1 MSETINDDEIRVIGQ
16 KPTMTPKKKR
26 TLILIGVVL
35 TIVLLVVILFLVL
48 RQNNDTKAI
57 EQNIE
62 KQITNTENAEESQTT
77 VLEADVSRST
87 IDATNQK
94 ALTVSYTTVD
104 GIKLRLF
111 IPGNVSVEL
120 SLYDT
125 TLVND
130 SSVVFLTQAANVRG
144 DNHKIIGDFVYKS
157 NTALSK
163 GAPKSAKGFCAILGQ
178 TVILGKDDT
187 ATTPYLDSAL
197 HKKGYFFRQTIYVKG
212 GDAMT
217 FTDEAKSYRRAICS
231 LNETSNQLLVIE
243 SVDKVTMQEFANA
256 LSNYQVVNAVGL
268 MGSFILDEWYR
279 EENGK
284 LVTLFTNN
292 NPPHSNRNY
301 LIFRAK

>member
-1 MSETINDDEIRVIGQ
+1 MINNISDDEIRVIGS

-26 TLILIGVVL
+26 TLILIGVML
-35 TIVLLVVILFLVL
+35 AIALLVVILFIVL
-48 RQNNDTKAI
+48 RQNDKTDEI
-57 EQNIE
+57 VQNTVNHNE
-62 KQITNTENAEESQTT
+62 KQENIDEPQNA
-77 VLEADVSRST
+77 VLEADV
-87 IDATNQK
+87 
-94 ALTVSYTTVD
+94 TVSKIVDNGKAALKVSDTTIN
-104 GIKLRLF
+104 GIKLRRF
-111 IPGNVSVEL
+111 EPGYVSVEL
-120 SLYDT
+120 RMYDT

-130 SSVVFLTQAANVRG
+130 STIVFLTQAANIRG

-157 NTALSK
+157 DTALSK

-231 LNETSNQLLVIE
+231 LNDTNNQLLVIE
-243 SVDKVTMQEFANA
+243 SVDKVSMQEFANV

-268 MGSFILDEWYR
+268 LGSFILDEWYR
-279 EENGK
+279 EENGER
-284 LVTLFTNN
+284 VQLFTNN
-292 NPPHSNRNY
+292 NPPHPNRNY

>member
-35 TIVLLVVILFLVL
+35 AIVLLVVILFLVL
-48 RQNNDTKAI
+48 RQNDKTNEIA
-57 EQNIE
+57 Q
-62 KQITNTENAEESQTT
+62 NTENHTASQVSADEPQEQVNEAAVTT
-77 VLEADVSRST
+77 S
-87 IDATNQK
+87 IINGINQTP
-94 ALTVSYTTVD
+94 LTVSDTTVN
-104 GIKLRLF
+104 GVKLRRF

-120 SLYDT
+120 SMYDT

-130 SSVVFLTQAANVRG
+130 SSIVFLTQAANVRG
-144 DNHKIIGDFVYKS
+144 DNHNIIGDFVYKGKPM
-157 NTALSK
+157 AK
-163 GAPKSAKGFCAILGQ
+163 GAPKSAKGFCAIIGQ
-178 TVILGKDDT
+178 SVVLGKDDT
-187 ATTPYLDSAL
+187 TTTPYLESA
-197 HKKGYFFRQTIYVKG
+197 KKQNGYFFRQTIYVKG
-212 GDAMT
+212 GEAMT

-231 LNETSNQLLVIE
+231 LNKKTNMLLVIE
-243 SVDKVTMQEFANA
+243 SVDKVSMQEFANA